1 MQEPSSIEH
10 QPASATIASTLR
22 SEILAGVIAPG
33 VRLRQDG
40 LAARF
45 GTSRIPVREALRQL
59 ETEALVVSD
68 GHRGARVA
76 PISLDSAMERMEI
89 RAALEP
95 MALRLAVPAMSELDF
110 DHIEGILADYDA
122 TDEPARWSA
131 ANWAFHTALYAPCG
145 RPTLLAMIEANF
157 ANVDRFMRVR
167 LSRTTGRERPQREH
181 RAIVAACR
189 LGDAVAAA
197 RLLEAHLDSARKSLA
212 AAMRLGRSA

>member
-76 PISLDSAMERMEI
+76 PISLDSA
-89 RAALEP
+89 